1 MLLEGRLTVKTTVNG
16 ENMNPSTL
24 VQKLSGKEAWCLI
37 LFVLAAFVGGCA
49 SYEPV
54 PVPASYGPSYDRVW
68 ESALG
73 AAQDAG
79 VRIFSSDRTT
89 GRIQGI
95 ADSTDVT
102 ISVMRQADGNI
113 RVEFNTRGP
122 KGEDAD
128 LNQRLTSFYNR
139 RMGR

>member
-1 MLLEGRLTVKTTVNG
+1 
-16 ENMNPSTL
+16 MNPSTL
-24 VQKLSGKEAWCLI
+24 VQKLSGTGAWYTI
-37 LFVLAAFVGGCA
+37 LFVLAVFFGGCEH
-49 SYEPV
+49 YEPV
-54 PVPASYGPSYDRVW
+54 PTPVSYGPSFDRVW

-73 AAQDAG
+73 AAEDAG

-89 GRIQGI
+89 GIIRGVTG
-95 ADSTDVT
+95 STDVT

-128 LNQRLTSFYNR
+128 LNQQLTSFYNR